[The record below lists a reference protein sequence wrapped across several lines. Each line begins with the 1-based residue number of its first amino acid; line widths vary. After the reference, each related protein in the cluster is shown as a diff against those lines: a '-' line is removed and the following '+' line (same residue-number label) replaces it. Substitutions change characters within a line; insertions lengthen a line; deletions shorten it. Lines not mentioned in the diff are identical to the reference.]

1 MFAAIIGKGK
11 LVLLI
16 FCLLSSMPMNSFL
29 EIEEWEDTGN
39 EVFEDEG
46 ESADHESADEDSD
59 HQEAGQGE
67 DLNEST
73 AGDIL
78 PDDTASDSDSS
89 SDIIENDPLPAE
101 PSDTNV

>member
-16 FCLLSSMPMNSFL
+16 FCLLSSMPMHSFL

-59 HQEAGQGE
+59 HQESGQGE

-78 PDDTASDSDSS
+78 PDDTASDSDS
-89 SDIIENDPLPAE
+89 
-101 PSDTNV
+101 